1 MSSCCDL
8 QAHNCRQGRDCATR
22 LAAQR
27 QAARTCDE
35 LGVCQNKTPPCAG
48 CTAHY
53 FAPGV
58 IEGGPKKRQARA
70 LVRWTLISM
79 GLMATVAVV
88 TFAMGY
94 LS

>member
-1 MSSCCDL
+1 MSGCCDL

-22 LAAQR
+22 LAV
-27 QAARTCDE
+27 RTCDE

-48 CTAHY
+48 CRQHY

-70 LVRWTLISM
+70 LMRWTLICM

-88 TFAMGY
+88 AFTAGY